1 MKRRRRYLTCLLE
14 QTARRATATGLE
26 GGSIPMTT
34 ILRQAMRWDHQWVS
48 CEKDN
53 AECKPLFQ
61 LHRTPPIFTVRVAWP
76 VQKVSKK
83 QQWDSQEARAAAGE
97 TRRRGERRE
106 ENGE

>member
-1 MKRRRRYLTCLLE
+1 
-14 QTARRATATGLE
+14 
-26 GGSIPMTT
+26 
-34 ILRQAMRWDHQWVS
+34 MRWDHQWVS

-106 ENGE
+106 ERGEWRVRISGARAVAGIAYNWSHTQCSEIFTMEI